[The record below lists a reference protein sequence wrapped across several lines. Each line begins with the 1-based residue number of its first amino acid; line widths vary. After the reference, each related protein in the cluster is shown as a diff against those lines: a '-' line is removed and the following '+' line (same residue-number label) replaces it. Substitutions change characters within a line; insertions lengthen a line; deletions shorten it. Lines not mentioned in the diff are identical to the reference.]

1 MKTKTKLPKW
11 FLKGEPIIYSEGAEV
26 QNPFSGDCY
35 TLNADELSMYD
46 YLIGLQWTI
55 DKLGGVFNPRTF
67 DHQKNLARGLSWFRQ
82 NNAAA
87 YMVLLDQFL

>member
-11 FLKGEPIIYSEGAEV
+11 FLNGDPVIYSEGAEV

-46 YLIGLQWTI
+46 YLIGLQFTI
-55 DKLGGVFNPRTF
+55 DKIGGVFNPKTF
-67 DHQKNLARGLSWFRQ
+67 PYQKDLAKGLSWFRQ
-82 NNAAA
+82 NNAEA
-87 YMVLLDQFL
+87 YMVLLD